1 MMDGMQVGRV
11 PLVGRQADLE
21 ALREELAAVDGTGR
35 AVIVSGDAGMG
46 KTRLLRDFVDEVE
59 RADASGRS
67 IVLRGAC
74 VDSGSGPAPLT
85 AITDLVRG
93 LVDALG
99 VEAVRAAA
107 GPGADALGV
116 LVPSLAEAPGDTE
129 RLADVVVELVSE
141 LARSHRLVVIVE
153 DLHWADG
160 TTCGIVSRLVRRT
173 AALPLFVLLSYR
185 TDDVGRRHPLRP
197 VLAELDRAR
206 LLGHRPLARLSPVE
220 VAALANAVS
229 GETLTAGL
237 LHDIAARSDGI
248 PFYVEELASFS
259 DERLPMSLRDVL
271 LLRYERLDA
280 DARRFARVLATGG
293 VEVGHAVLSTVL
305 GGDEAALE
313 AAVRSAVDAQIVV
326 VRDDA
331 YAFRHALMQ
340 EAVYDELLP
349 TERTRL
355 HTAYAVALESVPP
368 TPRVLAD
375 IAHHWRAA
383 HVPDRALAAAVVA
396 QRAAIGASAWWT
408 AAEAGERALEL
419 WEAVPDPEVV
429 SGMPRAEVLRRT
441 AAALV
446 SANRLERAVE
456 FAREAVDTWPA
467 DDPMGQ
473 AAMLGELATTEFQS
487 GVSDGTAS
495 IERALRILGDDPRH
509 DVQRAGLLV
518 TSARVQMMGGDQRMG
533 REMALI
539 AQATAEPAAAGGD
552 PEARE
557 LVAHAMLIA
566 ATCGT
571 SGGDARAVADFA
583 LARPFAEGFVRAMMR
598 YFINYSNS
606 LMLVGRY
613 DEAVAVAR
621 EGMAYARAHRSD
633 RGVLAM
639 AEANTIEALMYAGE
653 LRAAAEMGAG
663 LLPMIEPSLY
673 SAFLRERQVCLS
685 LWRGRVDEAEEALT
699 AAREELDA
707 FGAYEFQTR
716 LGMAYDL
723 GLLALER
730 GDARGALG
738 HAEAALHSQGSAALA
753 LPLTSIAARAV
764 VMLREKGENA
774 DIEPYRAIVEAW
786 ADWPVAPLWA
796 TVFAAE
802 LGEGSFQVADDAVG
816 PAYARAYARVRYGE
830 ELVAT
835 GDRAGAREVLSAA
848 AAYADEIGAEGLV
861 RRAHDVLTDA
871 GLVGAASRSTLTAR
885 EEQVLELVAEGLSNG
900 QIAERLYI
908 SAKTVSVHVSAIL
921 RKLDAPSRSAAAAIH
936 RRSVA

>member
-21 ALREELAAVDGTGR
+21 ALRDELAAVGEAGR
-35 AVIVSGDAGMG
+35 AVVVSGDAGMG
-46 KTRLLRDFVDEVE
+46 KTRLLRDF
-59 RADASGRS
+59 ADALGPQA
-67 IVLRGAC
+67 VLLRGAC

-85 AITDLVRG
+85 AVTDLVRG

-99 VEAVRAAA
+99 PDAVRAAA

-129 RLADVVVELVSE
+129 RLADVVVELFSE
-141 LARSHRLVVIVE
+141 LARGHRLVLVIE

-160 TTCGIVSRLVRRT
+160 TTIEIVSRLVRRT
-173 AALPLFVLLSYR
+173 AALPLFLLLSYR

-206 LLGHRPLARLSPVE
+206 LITHRPLARLSPVE
-220 VAALANAVS
+220 VGALANAVS
-229 GETLTAGL
+229 GETLTAGVL
-237 LHDIAARSDGI
+237 NDIAARSDGI

-293 VEVGHAVLSTVL
+293 VEVAHSVLCEVFG
-305 GGDEAALE
+305 GGDEALESAL
-313 AAVRSAVDAQIVV
+313 RSVVDAQIVV

-355 HTAYAVALESVPP
+355 HTAYAVAMESAPP

-396 QRAAIGASAWWT
+396 QRAASGASAWST

-419 WEAVPDPEVV
+419 WDAVPDPEAV

-446 SANRLERAVE
+446 SANRLERAVA

-467 DDPMGQ
+467 DDPVGQ

-487 GVSDGTAS
+487 GASDGTAS
-495 IERALRILGDDPRH
+495 IERALRLLGDDPAH

-518 TSARVQMMGGDQRMG
+518 TSARVQMMSGDQRLG
-533 REMALI
+533 RDMALV
-539 AQATAEPAAAGGD
+539 AQATAEPAAATGD

-571 SGGDARAVADFA
+571 SGGDAAAVADFDV
-583 LARPFAEGFVRAMMR
+583 ARPFAEGFVRAMMR
-598 YFINYSNS
+598 YYINYSNS

-613 DEAVAVAR
+613 DESVAVAR
-621 EGMAYARAHRSD
+621 EGMAYARSHRAD
-633 RGVLAM
+633 RGVVAM
-639 AEANTIEALMYAGE
+639 VEANTIEALMYAGE

-663 LLPMIEPSLY
+663 LVPMIEPSLY
-673 SAFLRERQVCLS
+673 SAFLRERLVCLL
-685 LWRGRVDEAEEALT
+685 LWRGLVDEAEGALT

-716 LGMAYDL
+716 FGMAYDL

-764 VMLREKGENA
+764 AMLREQGEDA
-774 DIEPYRAIVEAW
+774 DIAPYRAVVRAW

-802 LGEGSFQVADDAVG
+802 LGEGSFAVEEDAVG

-830 ELVAT
+830 ELLAA
-835 GDRAGAREVLSAA
+835 GDRTGARDVLEGAV
-848 AAYADEIGAEGLV
+848 AYADRIGADGLV
-861 RRAHDVLTDA
+861 RRGTAVLTDA
-871 GLVGAASRSTLTAR
+871 GLAGGSSRSALTAR

-908 SAKTVSVHVSAIL
+908 SVKTVSVHVSAIL
-921 RKLDAPSRSAAAAIH
+921 RKLDAPSRAAAAAIH
-936 RRSVA
+936 RRSAA

>member
-11 PLVGRQADLE
+11 PLVGRQADLD
-21 ALREELAAVDGTGR
+21 ALRDELAAVGEIGR
-35 AVIVSGDAGMG
+35 TVVVSGDAGMG
-46 KTRLLRDFVDEVE
+46 KTRLLRDFSDGL
-59 RADASGRS
+59 DGW
-67 IVLRGAC
+67 IVLHGAC

-93 LVDALG
+93 LVDVLG
-99 VEAVRAAA
+99 PDAVRAAA

-116 LVPSLAEAPGDTE
+116 LVPSLADAPGDAE

-173 AALPLFVLLSYR
+173 AALPLFVLLTYR

-197 VLAELDRAR
+197 ILAELDRAR
-206 LLGHRPLARLSPVE
+206 LFVHRPLVRLSPVE
-220 VAALANAVS
+220 VGALANAVS
-229 GETLTAGL
+229 GQTLSAGV
-237 LHDIAARSDGI
+237 LHDIAARSEGI

-259 DERLPMSLRDVL
+259 DERLPTSLRDVL

-293 VEVGHAVLSTVL
+293 VEVGHRVVSTVF
-305 GGDEAALE
+305 GGDEIALE
-313 AAVRSAVDAQIVV
+313 TAVRTAVDAQIIVI
-326 VRDDA
+326 REDA

-355 HTAYAVALESVPP
+355 HTAYAVALESAPA

-396 QRAAIGASAWWT
+396 QRAAHGASAWTT

-419 WEAVPDPEVV
+419 WDAVPDPEGV

-446 SANRLERAVE
+446 SANRLERAAE

-467 DDPMGQ
+467 DDPVGQ
-473 AAMLGELATTEFQS
+473 AEMLGELATTEFQS
-487 GVSDGTAS
+487 GVSDGSDS
-495 IERALRILGDDPRH
+495 IERALALLGEDPRH
-509 DVQRAGLLV
+509 DVRRAGLLV
-518 TSARVQMMGGDQRMG
+518 TSARVQMMSGDQRLG
-533 REMALI
+533 RSIALV
-539 AQATAEPAAAGGD
+539 AQATAEPAAEAGD

-571 SGGDARAVADFA
+571 SGGDARAVADFET
-583 LARPFAEGFVRAMMR
+583 ARPFAVGFVRAMMR

-621 EGMAYARAHRSD
+621 EGMTYAREHRAD

-639 AEANTIEALMYAGE
+639 VEANTIEALMYAGD
-653 LRAAAEMGAG
+653 LPAAAELGAG
-663 LLPMIEPSLY
+663 LLPLIEASLY
-673 SAFLRERQVCLS
+673 SAFLRERQVCLA
-685 LWRGRVDEAEEALT
+685 LWRGRVDEAEGALT

-730 GDARGALG
+730 GDARAALG
-738 HAEAALHSQGSAALA
+738 HAEAALRSQGSAALA
-753 LPLTSIAARAV
+753 LPLTSVAARATA
-764 VMLREKGENA
+764 MLREQGEDA
-774 DIEPYRAIVEAW
+774 DIEPYRAVVQTW
-786 ADWPVAPLWA
+786 AGWPVTPLWA

-802 LGEGSFQVADDAVG
+802 LGEGSWQPAVDAVG
-816 PAYARAYARVRYGE
+816 PAYARAYARVRHGE
-830 ELVAT
+830 ELLGA
-835 GDRAGAREVLSAA
+835 GDRAAARDALTSAI
-848 AAYADEIGAEGLV
+848 AYATQIGAEGLV
-861 RRAHDVLTDA
+861 RRAREVLTDA
-871 GLVGAASRSTLTAR
+871 GLAESTPRSTLTAR
-885 EEQVLELVAEGLSNG
+885 EEQVLELVSEGLSNA

-921 RKLDAPSRSAAAAIH
+921 RKLDAPSRAAAAAIH
-936 RRSVA
+936 RRSAA

>member
-21 ALREELAAVDGTGR
+21 ALRRELAAVGETGR

-46 KTRLLRDFVDEVE
+46 KTRLLRDF
-59 RADASGRS
+59 ADGLDGA
-67 IVLRGAC
+67 VLLRGAC

-85 AITDLVRG
+85 AVTDLVRG
-93 LVDALG
+93 LVDAVG
-99 VEAVRAAA
+99 ADAVRAAA

-116 LVPSLAEAPGDTE
+116 LVPSLADAPGDTE
-129 RLADVVVELVSE
+129 RLADVVVELFSE
-141 LARSHRLVVIVE
+141 LARTHRLVLVIE

-160 TTCGIVSRLVRRT
+160 TTTEIVSRLVRRT
-173 AALPLFVLLSYR
+173 AALPLFLLLSYR

-206 LLGHRPLARLSPVE
+206 LLVHRPLARLSPVE
-220 VAALANAVS
+220 VGALANAVS
-229 GETLTAGL
+229 GEALTAGV
-237 LHDIAARSDGI
+237 LHDIVARSDGI

-293 VEVGHAVLSTVL
+293 VEVAHPVLCEVFG
-305 GGDEAALE
+305 GGDEALE
-313 AAVRSAVDAQIVV
+313 AALRSVVDAQIVV

-355 HTAYAVALESVPP
+355 HTAYARALESATP

-396 QRAAIGASAWWT
+396 QRAASGASAWWT

-419 WEAVPDPEVV
+419 WDAVPDPESV

-467 DDPMGQ
+467 DDPVGQ

-495 IERALRILGDDPRH
+495 IQRALQLLGDDPRH

-518 TSARVQMMGGDQRMG
+518 TSARVQMMSGDQRLG
-533 REMALI
+533 REMALV
-539 AQATAEPAAAGGD
+539 AQATAEPAAAAGD
-552 PEARE
+552 PDARE

-571 SGGDARAVADFA
+571 SGGDARAVADFD

-598 YFINYSNS
+598 YYINYSNS

-621 EGMAYARAHRSD
+621 EGTVYARAHRAD
-633 RGVLAM
+633 RGVVAM
-639 AEANTIEALMYAGE
+639 IEANTIEALMYAGE
-653 LRAAAEMGAG
+653 LQAAAEMGAG

-673 SAFLRERQVCLS
+673 SAFLRERYVCLA

-716 LGMAYDL
+716 FGMAYDR

-730 GDARGALG
+730 GDPRGALT
-738 HAEAALHSQGSAALA
+738 HAEAALRSQGSAALA

-764 VMLREKGENA
+764 AMLRERGEDA
-774 DIEPYRAIVEAW
+774 DIAPYRAVVEAW
-786 ADWPVAPLWA
+786 AQWPVAPLWA
-796 TVFAAE
+796 TLFAAE
-802 LGEGSFQVADDAVG
+802 LGEGSFEVADDAVG

-830 ELVAT
+830 ELLAA
-835 GDRAGAREVLSAA
+835 GDRAGARETLTEAI
-848 AAYADEIGAEGLV
+848 AYAGRIGAEGLV
-861 RRAHDVLTDA
+861 RQATAVATDA
-871 GLVGAASRSTLTAR
+871 GLAGAAPRSTLTAR
-885 EEQVLELVAEGLSNG
+885 EEQVLELVAEGLSNS

-936 RRSVA
+936 RRSAA

>member
-21 ALREELAAVDGTGR
+21 ALREEVAAVAETGR
-35 AVIVSGDAGMG
+35 AVVVSGDAGMG
-46 KTRLLRDFVDEVE
+46 KTRLLRDFAEGLG
-59 RADASGRS
+59 DAV
-67 IVLRGAC
+67 VLRGAC

-85 AITDLVRG
+85 AVTDLVRD
-93 LVDALG
+93 LVDAVG
-99 VEAVRAAA
+99 VDAVRTAA
-107 GPGADALGV
+107 GPRADALGV
-116 LVPSLAEAPGDTE
+116 LVPALAESAGDAE
-129 RLADVVVELVSE
+129 RLADVVVEVFSE
-141 LARSHRLVVIVE
+141 LARTRRLVVIVE

-160 TTCGIVSRLVRRT
+160 TTCEIVSRLVRRT

-197 VLAELDRAR
+197 VLAELDRSR
-206 LLGHRPLARLSPVE
+206 LLLHRPLARLSPVE
-220 VAALANAVS
+220 VGALANAVS
-229 GETLTAGL
+229 GETLAAGV

-259 DERLPMSLRDVL
+259 GERLPTSLRDVL

-280 DARRFARVLATGG
+280 DTRRFARVLATGG
-293 VEVGHAVLSTVL
+293 VEVAHAVLRVVFD
-305 GGDEAALE
+305 GDEDALE
-313 AAVRSAVDAQIVV
+313 TAVRSAVDAQIVV

-355 HTAYAVALESVPP
+355 HTAYATALEAETP

-383 HVPDRALAAAVVA
+383 HVPDRALAAAVTA
-396 QRAAIGASAWWT
+396 QAAAGGASAWST

-419 WEAVPDPEVV
+419 WGAVADPERV

-446 SANRLERAVE
+446 AANRLERAVA
-456 FAREAVDTWPA
+456 FTVEAVDTWPQ
-467 DDPMGQ
+467 DDPVGR
-473 AAMLGELATTEFQS
+473 AAILGDLATTQFQA
-487 GVSDGTAS
+487 GISDGTGS
-495 IERALRILGDDPRH
+495 IERALQILGDDPRH

-518 TSARVQMMGGDQRMG
+518 TSARVQMMSGDNRLG
-533 REMALI
+533 RDAALV
-539 AQATAEPAAAGGD
+539 AQATAEAAAADGD
-552 PEARE
+552 PVARE
-557 LVAHAMLIA
+557 FVAHAMLIA

-571 SGGDARAVADFA
+571 SGGDPLAVEDFVT
-583 LARPFAEGFVRAMMR
+583 ARPYAEGFVRAMMR

-621 EGMAYARAHRSD
+621 EGMEYGRTHGSE
-633 RGVLAM
+633 RGVLVM
-639 AEANTIEALMYAGE
+639 VEANTIEALMYAGG
-653 LRAAAEMGAG
+653 LRTAAELGAG
-663 LLPMIEPSLY
+663 LLPMIEASLY
-673 SAFLRERQVCLS
+673 SAFLRERLLCLAI
-685 LWRGRVDEAEEALT
+685 WRGRVDEAEDALT

-723 GLLALER
+723 GMLALAR
-730 GDARGALG
+730 GDARGALDHVAG
-738 HAEAALHSQGSAALA
+738 ALATPGSAALA
-753 LPLTSIAARAV
+753 LPLTSVAARAV
-764 VMLREKGENA
+764 AVLREHGEDA
-774 DIEPYRAIVEAW
+774 DLEPYRAVVARWHE
-786 ADWPVAPLWA
+786 WPITQLWA
-796 TVFAAE
+796 AVFAAE
-802 LGEGSFQVADDAVG
+802 LGEGSWQAATDAVG
-816 PAYARAYARVRYGE
+816 PAYVRAYARVRYGE
-830 ELVAT
+830 ELVAA
-835 GDRAGAREVLSAA
+835 GDRAGARGILTAA
-848 AAYADEIGAEGLV
+848 IAYADEIGAEGLAE
-861 RRAHDVLTDA
+861 RGRDVLTDA
-871 GLVGAASRSTLTAR
+871 GLSGTPSTSALTAR

-900 QIAERLYI
+900 EIAARLYI

-921 RKLDAPSRSAAAAIH
+921 RKLGVPSRAAAAAVHRRSAA
-936 RRSVA
+936 